1 VLLLLESL
9 LTLLLMYVLV
19 LVLLFVLKLFREV
32 VVDEFIFVEDEE
44 LELLLEFGI
53 IIFDD

>member
-1 VLLLLESL
+1 
-9 LTLLLMYVLV
+9 MYVLV
-19 LVLLFVLKLFREV
+19 LVLLLLFVLKLFREV